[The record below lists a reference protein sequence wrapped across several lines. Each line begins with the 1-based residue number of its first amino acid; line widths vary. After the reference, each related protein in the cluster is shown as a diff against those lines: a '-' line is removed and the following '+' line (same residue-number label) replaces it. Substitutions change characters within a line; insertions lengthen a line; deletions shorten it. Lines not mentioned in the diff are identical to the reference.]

1 MIGTKIG
8 HLTVTAELPRENY
21 KAYWECT
28 CICGAKRRLQ
38 QSAMLASARAGE
50 DMYCSSTCKSV
61 QQTLAREMGN
71 VYGNMTV
78 IGAEASTDNQGV
90 LAVLRCSCGAI
101 SKRRFSRKADW
112 ESCTSEC
119 AAETK
124 YKNQI
129 GARHSSLTITGVAR
143 DHEGQWCFQADC
155 DCGRKTLT
163 LARKVLDG
171 STHGCGICRHQ
182 RVASHPKQ
190 IKSAQV
196 VAEAED
202 LTGREYPAYMVIER
216 TKHFRRARPA
226 WNCRCRYCDSVVEGL
241 RRDDIEAV
249 ETNPLVPNGCSSCA
263 KKRAFVGKIAGLVG
277 TTVAGM
283 KLVSFIG
290 TDSGHSEWSC
300 ECPGCGGQSQQRMNY
315 LKEAEKKGRNVYCSL
330 SCYHRST
337 ASVDIGKTYGSLTVE
352 SLNKDA
358 TDANKIVM
366 VNAQCACGDV
376 RVEALTKLRMNKTSA
391 CSDRCSAIA
400 RRKTQLVG
408 KRFGKVVVT
417 GIGVAAPGEKYE
429 NEIVARVACDCGK
442 THSAT
447 PYKLENGLVTSCGCA
462 LADYRADF
470 SGENNPNWRD
480 GSTEEVQRARTSQ
493 EYFDWRSAVFARD
506 SMTCQC
512 CGHVGPTSGAG
523 MNAHHKYNFSKYKE
537 LRYDVDNGIT
547 MCRGCHIGFHTDY
560 GNQNNTPEQLSA
572 YLTKYGT
579 FRQKRELRAEGNV

>member
-196 VAEAED
+196 IAEAED

-241 RRDDIEAV
+241 RREDIEAV

-263 KKRAFVGKIAGLVG
+263 KKRAFEGKIAGLVG

-290 TDSGHSEWSC
+290 TDSGHSEWNC

-352 SLNKDA
+352 SLNKGA

-366 VNAQCACGDV
+366 VNARCVCGDV

-417 GIGVAAPGEKYE
+417 GIGVATPGEKYE
-429 NEIVARVACDCGK
+429 NEIVARVVCDCGK

-480 GSTEEVQRARTSQ
+480 GSTEEVQLARASQ
-493 EYFDWRSAVFARD
+493 EYTDWRNAVFARD

-572 YLTKYGT
+572 YLSKYGT
-579 FRQKRELRAEGNV
+579 FRQKRELLAEGGV